1 MSVKRSGAICPV
13 WANDAAHGR
22 WYQTESNVRMPTSY
36 ACRVG
41 PVHSAATAAVT
52 ATAIPAAARPVAR
65 RGGRLARRVS
75 GVSSTLAPPAAAQAA
90 TIGASSNQPIVP
102 STSRIATSVASAIT
116 ISASRAGAPVQSAS
130 QCRRTLTAA
139 SASDANTTRRH
150 AAPSA

>member
-1 MSVKRSGAICPV
+1 MSVKRSGAMCPV

-52 ATAIPAAARPVAR
+52 ATAIPAAANPAAR
-65 RGGRLARRVS
+65 RGGRLARRAS
-75 GVSSTLAPPAAAQAA
+75 DVSSTLAAPATAHAA
-90 TIGASSNQPIVP
+90 TIGASSNQPTVP
-102 STSRIATSVASAIT
+102 SSSRIAISVASAIT
-116 ISASRAGAPVQSAS
+116 ISDRRAGAPPQSSS
-130 QCRRTLTAA
+130 QRRRTLTAA
-139 SASDANTTRRH
+139 SASDASTTTRQ

>member
-1 MSVKRSGAICPV
+1 MSVKRNGAMCPV

-36 ACRVG
+36 ACKVG

-52 ATAIPAAARPVAR
+52 ATPIPAATRPAAR
-65 RGGRLARRVS
+65 RGGRLARGASRVR
-75 GVSSTLAPPAAAQAA
+75 STLAPPATAHAA
-90 TIGASSNQPIVP
+90 TIGMSSNQPTVP
-102 STSRIATSVASAIT
+102 SSSRIAISVASAIT
-116 ISASRAGAPVQSAS
+116 ISASRAGAPAQSAS

-139 SASDANTTRRH
+139 SASDASTTRRH